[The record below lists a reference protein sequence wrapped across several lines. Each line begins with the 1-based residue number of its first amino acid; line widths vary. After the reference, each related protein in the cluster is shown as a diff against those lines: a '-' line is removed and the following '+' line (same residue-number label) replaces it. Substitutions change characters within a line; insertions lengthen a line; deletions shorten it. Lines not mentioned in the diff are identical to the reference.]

1 MGKNDLVPEKKKSL
15 LKLGCRIGKKPF
27 MFKVS
32 EKEGLDIDHEEDF
45 QALKS
50 YLKT

>member
-1 MGKNDLVPEKKKSL
+1 MELKKKSL
-15 LKLGCRIGKKPF
+15 IKLGCRIGKKPF

-32 EKEGLDIDHEEDF
+32 EKEGLDIDNEEDF
-45 QALKS
+45 HALKS